1 MYPTNNFGSST
12 FRNLSVNPGAATTI
26 FDSNSIPAGGYAM
39 ILGIVIANK
48 STTTRN
54 ANMTLQKAGSSN
66 AAHILYDVAIPSQTA
81 FEVIDGNKLVIQRGD
96 SLKVWGDADGTN
108 LLDAVVSYVVYSPAA

>member
-54 ANMTLQKAGSSN
+54 INMTLQKAGSSN
-66 AAHILYDVAIPSQTA
+66 AAHVLYDVAIPSQTA